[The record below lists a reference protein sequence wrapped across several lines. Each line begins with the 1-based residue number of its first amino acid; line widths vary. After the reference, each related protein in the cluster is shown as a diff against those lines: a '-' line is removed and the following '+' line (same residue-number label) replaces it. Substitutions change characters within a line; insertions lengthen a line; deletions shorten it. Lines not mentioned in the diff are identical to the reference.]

1 MIAYAD
7 RREGVGLLG
16 RGGRPVLQA
25 GRRLGVGLP
34 VVAGSPASRHPPSIK
49 KSSPFLTS
57 FKELVQD
64 TIF

>member
-34 VVAGSPASRHPPSIK
+34 VVAGSPASRYPPSIK
-49 KSSPFLTS
+49 KVAFLTS